1 MNRKRALIAD
11 TFCLTKRRR
20 CAADSVTGESQG
32 KTLFLICNQ
41 VDILLLLLFFS
52 SRYYSLIIVS
62 FGQYCFIPPRF
73 VKKKSIKQKYSI
85 NLG

>member
-41 VDILLLLLFFS
+41 VDILLLFVFFLHVIILWLLYHS
-52 SRYYSLIIVS
+52 ANIVS
-62 FGQYCFIPPRF
+62 SHL
-73 VKKKSIKQKYSI
+73 VLLKKKVSNKNTVLI
-85 NLG
+85 